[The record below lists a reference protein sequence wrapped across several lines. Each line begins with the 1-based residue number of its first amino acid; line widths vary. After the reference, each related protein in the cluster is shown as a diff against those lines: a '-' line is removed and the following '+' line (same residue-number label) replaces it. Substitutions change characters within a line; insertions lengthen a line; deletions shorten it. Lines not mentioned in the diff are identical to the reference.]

1 MTFYCSVVGNY
12 FIQFLLN
19 YKHSQREENRQIFSS
34 QSCFHS
40 FSLIY
45 ETVLVFF
52 LGAAYQSH
60 LLHHAFATWIWS
72 VLYLR
77 HTRETDCHSRIYFA
91 KMCKIIT
98 YLTTLAVSVY
108 NSFKTLLT
116 EVVVLLYVVQT
127 FLDSPTYLKTYFF
140 K

>member
-12 FIQFLLN
+12 FIQILLN
-19 YKHSQREENRQIFSS
+19 YKHSQREENRRFFSS

-60 LLHHAFATWIWS
+60 LLHHAHIHIIVSFIVDACGCKDTF
-72 VLYLR
+72 VAL
-77 HTRETDCHSRIYFA
+77 ETQSAAEPVIHRID
-91 KMCKIIT
+91 K
-98 YLTTLAVSVY
+98 
-108 NSFKTLLT
+108 
-116 EVVVLLYVVQT
+116 
-127 FLDSPTYLKTYFF
+127 
-140 K
+140 